1 MTATLDILERLIGF
15 DTVSRNS
22 NLELAAYAEAFLME
36 RGFAVMRLP
45 SPDGSKTGIYA
56 EKGPAGQGV
65 LLSAHTDVVP
75 VDGQDWTRDPF
86 RLTRDGDRVYGRG
99 TTDMKGYVASVLA
112 LADRAAKADLKE
124 PLKIVLSYDEEVGCV
139 GIQEMLERL
148 APLIGRPR
156 ACFVGE
162 PTEMEVAT
170 GHKGKAALRA
180 VCHGQSGHSALAPY
194 FTNALHLAGDFLTEL
209 RALQEDFAA
218 NGAQDDA
225 YDVPF
230 TTVHAGK
237 MSGGTALNIV
247 PDRAELTFE
256 YRHLAAD
263 RAEDILVRI
272 QAAAERVSKRYPAQA
287 RVEVEQY
294 NAYPGLDV
302 PANSPIIPFSR
313 KLAQSKGTTKVAFG
327 TEAGFFDQLG
337 VPTVVCG
344 PGSMAG
350 QGHKSDEYL
359 ELSQLAGC
367 DAMMGRILD
376 DLTG

>member
-1 MTATLDILERLIGF
+1 M
-15 DTVSRNS
+15 
-22 NLELAAYAEAFLME
+22 MCP
-36 RGFAVMRLP
+36 LP
-45 SPDGSKTGIYA
+45 LYTQARCP
-56 EKGPAGQGV
+56 
-65 LLSAHTDVVP
+65 
-75 VDGQDWTRDPF
+75 
-86 RLTRDGDRVYGRG
+86 
-99 TTDMKGYVASVLA
+99 
-112 LADRAAKADLKE
+112 
-124 PLKIVLSYDEEVGCV
+124 
-139 GIQEMLERL
+139 
-148 APLIGRPR
+148 
-156 ACFVGE
+156 
-162 PTEMEVAT
+162 
-170 GHKGKAALRA
+170 
-180 VCHGQSGHSALAPY
+180 
-194 FTNALHLAGDFLTEL
+194 
-209 RALQEDFAA
+209 
-218 NGAQDDA
+218 
-225 YDVPF
+225 
-230 TTVHAGK
+230 
-237 MSGGTALNIV
+237 GGTALNIV

-302 PANSPIIPFSR
+302 PADSPIIPFVR
-313 KLAQSKGTTKVAFG
+313 KLAQNKGTTKVAFG